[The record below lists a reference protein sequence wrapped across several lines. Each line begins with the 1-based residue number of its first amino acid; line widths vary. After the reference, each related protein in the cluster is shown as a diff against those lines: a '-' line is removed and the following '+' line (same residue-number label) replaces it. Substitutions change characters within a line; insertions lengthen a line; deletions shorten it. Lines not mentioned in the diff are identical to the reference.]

1 MEHSLQSGQDWDF
14 IQVPGGGERPASE
27 AVRVDGRKE
36 REDPGSCS
44 GREYGLSGSG
54 VGWEEDLS
62 GMNWDMSSDIESV
75 DNSFLPL
82 EKRPS
87 LKSSYDT
94 KKGGSMNYVYA

>member
-1 MEHSLQSGQDWDF
+1 M
-14 IQVPGGGERPASE
+14 GE
-27 AVRVDGRKE
+27 GKE
-36 REDPGSCS
+36 RTQVACS

-82 EKRPS
+82 EKLPS

-94 KKGGSMNYVYA
+94 KKREKRELRIRLVTQLCLTL